1 MIIIKLYNIFLEE
14 MMKKIV
20 VLTGAGVSKESGLD
34 TFRDANGIWAK
45 YSMEEVCTPEGFKR
59 NPQKLHEFYNKLRQD
74 LPNVQ
79 PNAAHLALAELEKAI
94 EQKKLN
100 AELLVVTQ
108 NIDDLHERAGSKNLY
123 HMHGELYKLWCRGCD
138 AKIEWHQDC
147 STETPCPQCGQHKL
161 RPDIVWFGEMPYY
174 MDEIQSALLSCDIFV
189 SIGTS
194 GVVYPAAGFVQMASS
209 AQAKTIELNLEPS
222 AGTSLFNESR
232 LGSATKLVP
241 EFVEQVLKGEI

>member
-1 MIIIKLYNIFLEE
+1 
-14 MMKKIV
+14 MKKIV

-45 YSMEEVCTPEGFKR
+45 YSMEEVCTPEGFKK
-59 NPQKLHEFYNKLRQD
+59 NPPKLHEFYNKLRQD
-74 LPNVQ
+74 LPKVK
-79 PNAAHLALAELEKAI
+79 PNAAHIALAELERAI

-100 AELLVVTQ
+100 AEILVITQ

-147 STETPCPQCGQHKL
+147 LTETACPQCGQHKL

-209 AQAKTIELNLEPS
+209 VQAKTIELNLEPS
-222 AGTSLFNESR
+222 AGTSFFKESR
-232 LGSATKLVP
+232 LGPATKLVP
-241 EFVEQVLKGEI
+241 ELVEQLLKGAISYK

>member
-1 MIIIKLYNIFLEE
+1 
-14 MMKKIV
+14 MKKIV

-45 YSMEEVCTPEGFKR
+45 YSMEEVCTPEGFKK

-74 LPNVQ
+74 LPKVK
-79 PNAAHLALAELEKAI
+79 PNAAHIALAELERAI

-100 AELLVVTQ
+100 AEILVITQ

-147 STETPCPQCGQHKL
+147 LTETACPQCGQHKL

-209 AQAKTIELNLEPS
+209 VQAKTIELNLEPS
-222 AGTSLFNESR
+222 AGTSFFKESR
-232 LGSATKLVP
+232 LGPATKLVP
-241 EFVEQVLKGEI
+241 ELVEQLLKGEI